1 LVRPENIDVPLFGP
15 NDPYH
20 YQYDNLPLKNLLRRQ
35 ALITSAVNTLDQITT
50 DAVGTQ
56 GTLANR
62 LNQSINPDG
71 SLKVAAIDE
80 ALHSIEAHEDTDDYV
95 RMQRAESDKLSGIAS
110 NATDVT
116 LLVQAD
122 PDNVADPVDFT
133 SGPVKFQ
140 SSSSVTFEVTSPNI
154 VKAHLGFP
162 LEAAHRHYYDITPVH
177 VDTVDPDFINYKV
190 NSSSTAYVDGS
201 LRVYINGVRLT
212 SSEQIYVPG
221 AVVNDPWTLMK
232 FTPDAEDGTFALSEA
247 ISEDDVLRIDYDIAF
262 AE

>member
-1 LVRPENIDVPLFGP
+1 VVRPENIEVPLFGP

-35 ALITSAVNTLDQITT
+35 ALITSALNNLDQITN

-62 LNQSINPDG
+62 LNQSLNADG
-71 SLKVAAIDE
+71 SLMVGAIDD
-80 ALHSIEAHEDTDDYV
+80 ALHSIEAHEDTDTYV
-95 RMQRAESDKLSGIAS
+95 RMLKAESDKLSGIAS
-110 NATDVT
+110 GATDVT
-116 LLVQAD
+116 ILIQED
-122 PDNVADPVDFT
+122 PDAEDPITEFDA
-133 SGPVKFQ
+133 GPVQFQ

-177 VDTVDPDFINYKV
+177 SDTVDPDYINYKV
-190 NSSSTAYVDGS
+190 NSSSTAYVEGS
-201 LRVYINGVRLT
+201 LRVYINGVRLS
-212 SSEQIYVPG
+212 SSEQLYVPG

-232 FTPDAEDGTFALSEA
+232 FTPDAEAGTFALSEE